1 MNNGFAAGAF
11 CNDRPTVKASQLP
24 PPPRLK
30 PLASKQS
37 KPSMPFGIFGFAS
50 LLFLCFG
57 SSPKS
62 QDPRK
67 KERETKQQIIFAA
80 LYWHCTARHERRG
93 GSGRERRRRR
103 WKGGDRHVGALRVG
117 ARSRRPLRRR
127 RRRRLELLPR
137 QPHAHSPEGDA
148 SYSNLPNIRASFSIS
163 PKSKHRAVECRT
175 NC

>member
-67 KERETKQQIIFAA
+67 KERERDKTTDHLCSTVLA
-80 LYWHCTARHERRG
+80 LY
-93 GSGRERRRRR
+93 
-103 WKGGDRHVGALRVG
+103 
-117 ARSRRPLRRR
+117 RS
-127 RRRRLELLPR
+127 
-137 QPHAHSPEGDA
+137 
-148 SYSNLPNIRASFSIS
+148 
-163 PKSKHRAVECRT
+163 T
-175 NC
+175 